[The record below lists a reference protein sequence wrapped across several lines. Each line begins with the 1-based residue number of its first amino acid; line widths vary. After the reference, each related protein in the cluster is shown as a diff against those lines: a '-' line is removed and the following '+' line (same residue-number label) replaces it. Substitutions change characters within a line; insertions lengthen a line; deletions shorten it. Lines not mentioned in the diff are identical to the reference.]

1 MVIGYDGSEAFV
13 KNRTGVENYAYQLLL
28 HLSKIDH
35 KNQYLIYLDPRTNDP
50 KKVGNWPSNFKF
62 QILNFKLLW
71 TQGGLALHSFTDPLD
86 LLFVPA
92 HTIPVLR
99 RPGLKTVMTVHDL
112 GSEYLPAMHQ
122 LKQRLYLDFITKLQL
137 KTATKLIAVSKAT
150 KEDLIKKVG
159 VDAKNINVIY
169 EGINKYQN
177 KAIVGEIK
185 VNRLR
190 QIDREKSNYFLFVS
204 TIQPRKN
211 LKRLIIA
218 YALFL
223 EDLRKKNP
231 KSNPLNLKSLPKLIL
246 AGGKGWLSDEIYE
259 LPKKLG
265 IEKDVKFLG
274 RVSDQQPKSLYKNAL
289 AFVYPSLYEGF
300 GLPIL
305 EAMSYG
311 LPVITSNISSMP
323 EVAGDSAIL
332 VDPHKVEEIRKALAQ
347 IYQDKNLRQKLKL
360 QGQQRLKQFSWTKSA
375 KETLQLFESFN
386 QQK

>member
-50 KKVGNWPSNFKF
+50 KKVGKWPSNFKF
-62 QILNFKLLW
+62 QILNFRLLW

-99 RPGLKTVMTVHDL
+99 RPGLKTIMTVHDL
-112 GSEYLPAMHQ
+112 GSEYLPTMHQ

-159 VDAKNINVIY
+159 IDAKNINVIY

-177 KAIVGEIK
+177 KAILGEIK

-190 QIDREKSNYFLFVS
+190 QIDREKLSYFLFVS

-231 KSNPLNLKSLPKLIL
+231 KSKTLNPISLP
-246 AGGKGWLSDEIYE
+246 
-259 LPKKLG
+259 
-265 IEKDVKFLG
+265 
-274 RVSDQQPKSLYKNAL
+274 N
-289 AFVYPSLYEGF
+289 
-300 GLPIL
+300 
-305 EAMSYG
+305 
-311 LPVITSNISSMP
+311 
-323 EVAGDSAIL
+323 
-332 VDPHKVEEIRKALAQ
+332 
-347 IYQDKNLRQKLKL
+347 
-360 QGQQRLKQFSWTKSA
+360 
-375 KETLQLFESFN
+375 
-386 QQK
+386 

>member
-246 AGGKGWLSDEIYE
+246 AGGKGWLSDEIYQ

-274 RVSDQQPKSLYKNAL
+274 RVSDQQLTALYKNAL

-332 VDPHKVEEIRKALAQ
+332 VDPYKVEEIRKGLAQ